1 VTTGSFLIKIV
12 PPRGYNVYRVHLSRR
27 GLLAC
32 LASAVAVIL
41 VALGIHAWQLH
52 QADLAVAQLQL
63 EAASQNAQI
72 TAVDRQADEL
82 AAQLK
87 TLQHENAEIR
97 ALIGFPTKA
106 KPADRPT
113 HGSLAPPAG
122 GAPLAAVRAR
132 LERLAA
138 ASRAAGLE
146 ERRLSG
152 LAGRVLELRRIASL
166 ARDRMIAALPSINP
180 VDGQIVDGFGYRLR
194 PWPEFHKGVDLAA
207 DYGAPVRAAAAGT
220 VVSAGWDGGFGI
232 KVDVDH
238 GNGYHTWYAH
248 LSRVGVAPGEHVVK
262 GQTIASVGA
271 TGEAT
276 GPHLHYQVMRLGT
289 AIDPVPYLNGI
300 PNDALATL
308 PKADGVQ

>member
-1 VTTGSFLIKIV
+1 MTTGSFLIKIV
-12 PPRGYNVYRVHLSRR
+12 PPNGYNVYRLHLSRR
-27 GLLAC
+27 RALAC
-32 LASAVAVIL
+32 AAGLVLCIM

-52 QADLAVAQLQL
+52 QTDLAVAQLQR
-63 EAASQNAQI
+63 EAAAQNAQI
-72 TAVDRQADEL
+72 TAVDRQADDL

-97 ALIGFPTKA
+97 ALIGLPTKV
-106 KPADRPT
+106 KPADRPI
-113 HGSLAPPAG
+113 HGSVNVPPATG
-122 GAPLAAVRAR
+122 IAAVRAR
-132 LERLAA
+132 LSGLER
-138 ASRAAGLE
+138 ASRATAAEGRLVDLARRVLDL
-146 ERRLSG
+146 RRL
-152 LAGRVLELRRIASL
+152 AGI

-180 VDGQIVDGFGYRLR
+180 VDGPIVDGFGYRLR

-207 DYGAPVRAAAAGT
+207 DYGAPVRATAAGT

-248 LSRVGVAPGEHVVK
+248 LSRAGVTPGEHVVK

-289 AIDPVPYLNGI
+289 AVDPVPYLNGVV
-300 PNDALATL
+300 PHDVLATL

>member
-1 VTTGSFLIKIV
+1 MTTESFLIKIV
-12 PPRGYNVYRVHLSRR
+12 PPSGYNVYRLHVSRR
-27 GLLAC
+27 GALAC
-32 LASAVAVIL
+32 ALGVVLCIL

-52 QADLAVAQLQL
+52 QADLAVSQLQL
-63 EAASQNAQI
+63 EAAAQSAQI
-72 TAVDRQADEL
+72 MAVDHQADEL
-82 AAQLK
+82 TTQLK

-97 ALIGFPTKA
+97 AVIGLPSTKA
-106 KPADRPT
+106 PAAKPT
-113 HGSLAPPAG
+113 HGSVTTITAPG
-122 GAPLAAVRAR
+122 LDNVRAR
-132 LERLAA
+132 LASLER
-138 ASRAAGLE
+138 ASRAAAQDEARLVGLAQRVLDL
-146 ERRLSG
+146 RRL
-152 LAGRVLELRRIASL
+152 AGI
-166 ARDRMIAALPSINP
+166 ARDRMISALPSINP
-180 VDGQIVDGFGYRLR
+180 VDGPIVDGFGYRLR

-248 LSRVGVAPGEHVVK
+248 LSRVAVSPGLRVVK

-289 AIDPVPYLNGI
+289 AVDPVPYLNGV
-300 PNDALATL
+300 PHDVLATL
-308 PKADGVQ
+308 PKGDGVQ